1 MASKIRADLL
11 VLQLGLAKS
20 RNEAQAMIMAGEI
33 FKVINESAGGLL
45 RIEKAGEMVAEDT
58 NLLSKGNSCPYVSR
72 GGLKLEAGIK
82 ASDFDLRGA
91 RILDVGASTGGFTHC
106 ALLHGAKEVVAL
118 DVGHSQLHDSLRH
131 DSRVEVIEH
140 CNIRYLAK
148 DAIAPVDGIVIDV
161 SFISLTKAL
170 PPALKFLKDNGWV
183 ICLIKPQFE
192 AGREEIG
199 KGGVVRDEALREEIL
214 ARTIKALELAGL
226 AILGHIVSPIE
237 GQKKGNIEY
246 LAWGRLKGGIVSA
259 N

>member
-1 MASKIRADLL
+1 MATKIRADLL
-11 VLQLGLAKS
+11 TVSLGLAKS

-45 RIEKAGEMVAEDT
+45 RIEKAGEMVPEDT
-58 NLLSKGNSCPYVSR
+58 KLISKGNSCPYVSR

-82 ASDFDLRGA
+82 ASGFDLTGA

-140 CNIRYLAK
+140 CNIRYLEPG
-148 DAIAPVDGIVIDV
+148 AIAPVDGIVIDV
-161 SFISLTKAL
+161 SFISLIKAL
-170 PPALKFLKDNGWV
+170 PPALPFLKENGWV

-192 AGREEIG
+192 AARNEIG
-199 KGGVVRDEALREEIL
+199 KGGVVRDDAIREEIL
-214 ARTIKALELAGL
+214 RRTIAALNENGL
-226 AILGHIVSPIE
+226 LITGHIESPIE

-246 LAWGRLKGGIVSA
+246 LAWGHKVHTEVSA